1 MAESA
6 SVRCRQLAVDG
17 SISILGALC
26 AWPIFLFVGA
36 GGVRVS
42 LVPEWWRWCALG
54 LPRWSGMPLPL
65 VLPIVTVLALT
76 ASLPELRR
84 WPWRLD
90 RRDMVAGLWLLAPA
104 LLLVVAGLSRGL
116 QLLFPLLLLAAIP
129 LLLQLSSLPAF
140 LRGWLVGGLLFL
152 GLQLLSV
159 WKAAGLPLL
168 LAHASVVPGVAGDWG
183 TSEAVRIWGLCVY
196 QALMTVPDL
205 ALALA
210 TVCGLKAIT
219 TFRNRPRLA
228 LAWCI
233 PWLAA
238 LTYAFNLGRTS
249 ALLIFALQ
257 LLLALWKWRSA
268 LGPLLTLVPGL
279 PLAILAAFSFSPFR
293 PVLLDRFALKLSGN
307 ALLDRLPIWA
317 KTSETLSAHPSVLI
331 SGASLDT
338 PGTHSL
344 LGDVLFRIGVPLAIL
359 YFLALVVLVIR
370 AVAACSA
377 QASPAARSGLALL
390 LVIPVVQSVINASLL
405 QPFSLFNV
413 VLAALAL
420 VTFV

>member
-1 MAESA
+1 MPESV
-6 SVRCRQLAVDG
+6 SGRWRQFGVAF
-17 SISILGALC
+17 LGALC
-26 AWPIFLFVGA
+26 AWPVFLFVGA
-36 GGVRVS
+36 SGVRVS

-54 LPRWSGMPLPL
+54 LPRWSGMPVPL
-65 VLPIVTVLALT
+65 VLPIVSALALIAT
-76 ASLPELRR
+76 LPALRR
-84 WPWRLD
+84 SPWRLD
-90 RRDMVAGLWLLAPA
+90 RRGMAVGLCFLAA
-104 LLLVVAGLSRGL
+104 VLLLVVAGLSRGL
-116 QLLFPLLLLAAIP
+116 QLLLPLLLLAAIP
-129 LLLQLSSLPAF
+129 LVLQVSSLPAF
-140 LRGWLVGGLLFL
+140 LRGWLVGGIVFFS
-152 GLQLLSV
+152 LQLLSV
-159 WKAAGLPLL
+159 CKAAGLPLL
-168 LAHASVVPGVAGDWG
+168 LAHSSVVPGVAGDWG
-183 TSEAVRIWGLCVY
+183 TSEAVRLWGLCVY

-219 TFRNRPRLA
+219 TFRNQPRLA

-238 LTYAFNLGRTS
+238 LAYTFNLGRTS
-249 ALLIFALQ
+249 ALLVFALQ
-257 LLLALWKWRSA
+257 LLVALWQWRAA
-268 LGPLLTLVPGL
+268 LGPVLVLVPGL
-279 PLAILAAFSFSPFR
+279 PLAILAAFSFAHFR
-293 PVLLDRFALKLSGN
+293 PVLLDRFQLKLTGH

-317 KTSETLSAHPSVLI
+317 KTSEALSAKPSVLI

-344 LGDVLFRIGVPLAIL
+344 LGDVIFRIGLPLTIL
-359 YFLALVVLVIR
+359 YVLALVVLVIR

-390 LVIPVVQSVINASLL
+390 LVIPVVQSLINASLL

>member
-90 RRDMVAGLWLLAPA
+90 RRDMVAGLWLLAPV

-116 QLLFPLLLLAAIP
+116 QLLIPLLLLAAIP

-140 LRGWLVGGLLFL
+140 LRVWLVGGLLFL

-268 LGPLLTLVPGL
+268 LGPLLTLVPVCPWPFWL
-279 PLAILAAFSFSPFR
+279 PS
-293 PVLLDRFALKLSGN
+293 
-307 ALLDRLPIWA
+307 
-317 KTSETLSAHPSVLI
+317 
-331 SGASLDT
+331 ASL
-338 PGTHSL
+338 
-344 LGDVLFRIGVPLAIL
+344 
-359 YFLALVVLVIR
+359 
-370 AVAACSA
+370 
-377 QASPAARSGLALL
+377 RSGQFCWIALR
-390 LVIPVVQSVINASLL
+390 
-405 QPFSLFNV
+405 
-413 VLAALAL
+413 
-420 VTFV
+420 

>member
-1 MAESA
+1 MA
-6 SVRCRQLAVDG
+6 VG
-17 SISILGALC
+17 LC
-26 AWPIFLFVGA
+26 
-36 GGVRVS
+36 
-42 LVPEWWRWCALG
+42 
-54 LPRWSGMPLPL
+54 
-65 VLPIVTVLALT
+65 
-76 ASLPELRR
+76 
-84 WPWRLD
+84 
-90 RRDMVAGLWLLAPA
+90 LLAA
-104 LLLVVAGLSRGL
+104 VLLLVVAGLSRGL
-116 QLLFPLLLLAAIP
+116 QLLIPLLLLAAVP
-129 LLLQLSSLPAF
+129 LFLQVLSLPAF
-140 LRGWLVGGLLFL
+140 LRGWLVGGSVFF

-168 LAHASVVPGVAGDWG
+168 LAHASVVPGVTGDWG

-196 QALMTVPDL
+196 QALMTIPDL

-210 TVCGLKAIT
+210 TVCGLKVIT
-219 TFRNRPRLA
+219 TFRNQPRLA

-233 PWLAA
+233 PWFAA

-257 LLLALWKWRSA
+257 LLVALWQWRSA
-268 LGPLLTLVPGL
+268 LGPVLAFVPGL
-279 PLAILAAFSFSPFR
+279 PLAILAAFSFAPFK
-293 PVLLDRFALKLSGN
+293 PVLLDRFELKFAGN

-317 KTSETLSAHPSVLI
+317 HTSQTLRAHPSVLI

-344 LGDVLFRIGVPLAIL
+344 LGDVIFRIGLPLTIL
-359 YFLALVVLVIR
+359 YVLALMVLVIR
-370 AVAACSA
+370 AMAALSA
-377 QASPAARSGLALL
+377 QASPGARSGLALL

>member
-1 MAESA
+1 MPEFAIA
-6 SVRCRQLAVDG
+6 RCRQIFVAV
-17 SISILGALC
+17 LGALC

-36 GGVRVS
+36 DGFRVS
-42 LVPEWWRWCALG
+42 LVPEWWRSCWYG

-65 VLPIVTVLALT
+65 CLPIVMALALM
-76 ASLPELRR
+76 ASLPALRR

-90 RRDMVAGLWLLAPA
+90 RRGMAMGLCLLAA
-104 LLLVVAGLSRGL
+104 IFLLLVAGLSRGL
-116 QLLFPLLLLAAIP
+116 QLLIPLLLLAAIP
-129 LLLQLSSLPAF
+129 LMLQLSSLPAF
-140 LRGWLVGGLLFL
+140 LRGWLVGGLIFVC
-152 GLQLLSV
+152 LQFLSV
-159 WKAAGLPLL
+159 WKASGLPLL

-183 TSEAVRIWGLCVY
+183 ISEAVRIWGLCVY
-196 QALMTVPDL
+196 QALITVPDL
-205 ALALA
+205 ALSLA
-210 TVCGLKAIT
+210 TICGLKAIT

-233 PWLAA
+233 PWMAA

-257 LLLALWKWRSA
+257 LLVALWQWRSA
-268 LGPLLTLVPGL
+268 LGPVLMLVPCF
-279 PLAILAAFSFSPFR
+279 PLAILAAFSFSPLK
-293 PVLLDRFALKLSGN
+293 PVLLDRFLSKLNSH

-317 KTSETLSAHPSVLI
+317 NSSETLSAHPSVLI
-331 SGASLDT
+331 SGSSLDT

-344 LGDVLFRIGVPLAIL
+344 LGDVIFRIGLPLTIL
-359 YFLALVVLVIR
+359 YGLVLVVLVIR
-370 AVAACSA
+370 ALTACSA

-420 VTFV
+420 VSFV